1 MTVKEWILRYHSKNN
16 QIVMDNL
23 EKLGKMD
30 KALRMLEDLKNSQVA
45 MIEKTSKLQMDAMEF
60 NFSDME
66 KNMADLFTRYNES
79 LDMINEDLG
88 KFEMKRN
95 QFEEK
100 HGLDKLEE

>member
-1 MTVKEWILRYHSKNN
+1 MTVKEWILRYPSKNN

>member
-1 MTVKEWILRYHSKNN
+1 M
-16 QIVMDNL
+16 VMENL

-45 MIEKTSKLQMDAMEF
+45 MIAKASKLQMDAMEF
-60 NFSDME
+60 NFSEME

-79 LDMINEDLG
+79 LDMINEDLE
-88 KFEMKRN
+88 KFLLKRD

-100 HGLDKLEE
+100 HGLNNLEE

>member
-1 MTVKEWILRYHSKNN
+1 
-16 QIVMDNL
+16 MDNL

-30 KALRMLEDLKNSQVA
+30 RALRMLEDLKNSQVA
-45 MIEKTSKLQMDAMEF
+45 MIEKASKLQMDAMEF

-79 LDMINEDLG
+79 LDMINEDLE
-88 KFEMKRN
+88 KFERKRN
-95 QFEEK
+95 EFEQK

>member
-1 MTVKEWILRYHSKNN
+1 
-16 QIVMDNL
+16 MDNL

>member
-1 MTVKEWILRYHSKNN
+1 ME
-16 QIVMDNL
+16 NL

-30 KALRMLEDLKNSQVA
+30 RALRMLEDLKNSQVA
-45 MIEKTSKLQMDAMEF
+45 MIEKASKLQMDAMEF

-79 LDMINEDLG
+79 LDMINEDLE
-88 KFEMKRN
+88 KFELKRN
-95 QFEEK
+95 EFEQK

>member
-1 MTVKEWILRYHSKNN
+1 ME
-16 QIVMDNL
+16 NL

-30 KALRMLEDLKNSQVA
+30 RALRMLEDLKNSQVA
-45 MIEKTSKLQMDAMEF
+45 MIEKASKLQMDAMEF

-79 LDMINEDLG
+79 LDMINEDLE
-88 KFEMKRN
+88 KFETKRN
-95 QFEEK
+95 QFEQK